1 VTKFKSTTPKEPHN
15 GFAEMDHALL
25 QSAPA
30 ARFTAIVTYE
40 VVGDVGNRVKHE
52 RHPILE
58 AVHVEPIT
66 APAALQTVQ
75 ELQDSAYQVRTGE
88 TQLDLP
94 QVGDEPD
101 GFVDA
106 DAEADALE
114 AADR

>member
-1 VTKFKSTTPKEPHN
+1 MTKYKSTTPKEPHN
-15 GFAEMDHALL
+15 GFADMDQALL
-25 QSAPA
+25 QSAPG

-66 APAALQTVQ
+66 ATAALQTVQ
-75 ELQDSAYQVRTGE
+75 DLQDSAYQVRTGE

-94 QVGDEPD
+94 QVGDD
-101 GFVDA
+101 AQVDE
-106 DAEADALE
+106 DEAVE
-114 AADR
+114 A

>member
-15 GFAEMDHALL
+15 GFADMDQELL
-25 QSAPA
+25 QSPPA

-66 APAALQTVQ
+66 APNALQTVR

-94 QVGDEPD
+94 QVGDVEQD
-101 GFVDA
+101 
-106 DAEADALE
+106 EADEEVE
-114 AADR
+114 A